1 MAVKLLFG
9 EIQSNTDSNQY
20 VIQKL
25 TAFFKDLDAANENY
39 RVVTR
44 RYSPTR
50 LPLTPKEEFPTVSL
64 ERWAFIEKGIT
75 CFINEMNDY
84 YEPFEEEQ
92 IQEDFVSFLKED
104 FKPFPQG
111 TVILKRITNFATL
124 YYVKTNLIIVG
135 EKWKTVPQ
143 KLNVKDTVVDDAIKA
158 VLFLVKAMASGG
170 LSNIGSRMINQLI
183 GGNSIDLKQ
192 LEKDIS
198 QIVRDANVDQTV
210 NEQDGVIN
218 GTINDFN
225 TYYKKR
231 RDSGASKNEL
241 YDWLVERENAINIS
255 LGILREKMFQ
265 EKGISTY
272 IVGANIMICILQEMA
287 LQDPIVTDYHKSSN
301 YKLLSEDINDFID
314 YITGLKSLILS
325 KRIAQVSGIR
335 TYKKCSSAGGG
346 DVVCDIEYYYKDEYN
361 NSFYGDFYDDN
372 KHHIKGYD
380 EATKSRNQLIQ
391 SLTEQMNWVD
401 DVLNHWKELKT
412 NPM

>member
-9 EIQSNTDSNQY
+9 EIQNNTDSNQY

-44 RYSPTR
+44 RDSPIR
-50 LPLTPKEEFPTVSL
+50 LPLTPKEEFPTVSP
-64 ERWAFIEKGIT
+64 ERWTFIEKGIT

-84 YEPFEEEQ
+84 YGSFEEEQ

-104 FKPFPQG
+104 FKPFPKG
-111 TVILKRITNFATL
+111 TVVLRRTTNFATL
-124 YYVKTNLIIVG
+124 YYIKTNLIIVG

-143 KLNVKDTVVDDAIKA
+143 KSNVKDIVVDYAIEA

-183 GGNSIDLKQ
+183 EGNSIDLKQ

-231 RDSGASKNEL
+231 RDSGASKKEL
-241 YDWLVERENAINIS
+241 YDWLIERESAINIS

-287 LQDPIVTDYHKSSN
+287 LQDPIATDYHQSSN
-301 YKLLSEDINDFID
+301 YKVLSEEINDFID
-314 YITGLKSLILS
+314 YITELKSLILS

-335 TYKKCSSAGGG
+335 KYNKCSSAGGYP
-346 DVVCDIEYYYKDEYN
+346 VCDTEYYYNDDYN
-361 NSFYGDFYDDN
+361 HSYYGDFYDDD

-401 DVLNHWKELKT
+401 DVLNHWKELKE